1 MMSVIESSWEMISEM
16 KEKKHWKEVTV
27 KYSMD
32 SISLYYSLFLI
43 LSVWFL
49 TFCLGKLLSVIL
61 KQPKRGLRLFENHAW
76 STLYSGKN
84 GGEGGSRIF
93 RGQI

>member
-16 KEKKHWKEVTV
+16 KGKKHWIDVTV

-49 TFCLGKLLSVIL
+49 TFCLGKLLSVI
-61 KQPKRGLRLFENHAW
+61 
-76 STLYSGKN
+76 
-84 GGEGGSRIF
+84 
-93 RGQI
+93 